1 MNREFKFRL
10 WSKSEKCFVNPNIL
24 EVWDESG
31 KMTPFQFVKTGK
43 LDPIYMPVENYVIQ
57 QYTGLIDKYD
67 NPIYEGDIVKW
78 DNLNYLVEWNDI
90 AYKWQGRCPYY
101 HSYHHPTTEHFRDLM
116 NGVIVGNYFEN
127 NDLLK

>member
-10 WSKSEKCFVNPNIL
+10 WSKSENCFVNPNIL

-31 KMTPFQFVKTGK
+31 KMTPFKFVKTGK
-43 LDPIYMPVENYVIQ
+43 LDPIYMPIENYVIQ
-57 QYTGLIDKYD
+57 QHTGLKDKNDID
-67 NPIYEGDIVKW
+67 IYEGDIVKW
-78 DNLNYLVEWNDI
+78 SDLNYLVEWNDI

-101 HSYHHPTTEHFRDLM
+101 HSYHNPTTENFRDLM
-116 NGVIVGNYFEN
+116 SGVIVGNYFEN